1 MKDQFAFLSQK
12 KFWIEIVALV
22 AALLVGAAAVYY
34 FLIPGNLILGSISGL
49 AMVICSLLESAGIAM
64 KVSVMVLILNAFL
77 LILAYVFLG
86 PEVGLKTI
94 IASLLLGPFMDLWA
108 WICPYDRLIE
118 PGLTSVMGDPIF
130 DLLGFVLLLGASQAF
145 LFRINASTG
154 GLDIV
159 AMIMKKYLHWDIG
172 TSVTVSGVIVC
183 LSSFLVNPFRLV
195 VIGLIGTWFNGI
207 VVDYF
212 TVSLNKRLQQV
223 LNPPRKDKKEKAFG
237 DVVFREGDRVMQIK
251 NNYDILWQNESRTA
265 AGSGIY
271 NGDIG
276 TILSIDM
283 DSESLSVNFDGRIA
297 SYGFDS
303 LIELEHAWAMT
314 VHKSQG
320 SEYRAVILS
329 LSPGSQ
335 MLLTRDVLY
344 TAVTRAK
351 ELLIM
356 VGDDAT
362 AYKMIDNFRQS
373 KRYSALRVRLRKL
386 CGVEQ

>member
-94 IASLLLGPFMDLWA
+94 IASLLLGPFMDFWA

-130 DLLGFVLLLGASQAF
+130 DLLGFVLPLGASQAF

-212 TVSLNKRLQQV
+212 TVSLNKRKRVCIISNEYEKIRQYIISTLCRGCSMYEV
-223 LNPPRKDKKEKAFG
+223 KGGFKETPG
-237 DVVFREGDRVMQIK
+237 VEIQ
-251 NNYDILWQNESRTA
+251 
-265 AGSGIY
+265 
-271 NGDIG
+271 
-276 TILSIDM
+276 TILTQGEFASLMEFVRKEDIHAFITAGNC
-283 DSESLSVNFDGRIA
+283 SEIYGLWRPNRKKVN
-297 SYGFDS
+297 
-303 LIELEHAWAMT
+303 L
-314 VHKSQG
+314 
-320 SEYRAVILS
+320 
-329 LSPGSQ
+329 
-335 MLLTRDVLY
+335 
-344 TAVTRAK
+344 
-351 ELLIM
+351 
-356 VGDDAT
+356 
-362 AYKMIDNFRQS
+362 
-373 KRYSALRVRLRKL
+373 
-386 CGVEQ
+386 

>member
-1 MKDQFAFLSQK
+1 MKEQYAFLLQK
-12 KFWIEIVALV
+12 KFWIEIVALL

-94 IASLLLGPFMDLWA
+94 IASLLLGPFMDFWA

-212 TVSLNKRLQQV
+212 TVSLNKRKRVCIISNEYEKIRQYIISTLCRGCSMYEV
-223 LNPPRKDKKEKAFG
+223 KGGFKETPG
-237 DVVFREGDRVMQIK
+237 VEIQ
-251 NNYDILWQNESRTA
+251 
-265 AGSGIY
+265 
-271 NGDIG
+271 
-276 TILSIDM
+276 TILTQ
-283 DSESLSVNFDGRIA
+283 SEFASLMEYIRKEGIHAFITAGNCSEI
-297 SYGFDS
+297 YGLWRPS
-303 LIELEHAWAMT
+303 RKK
-314 VHKSQG
+314 V
-320 SEYRAVILS
+320 
-329 LSPGSQ
+329 
-335 MLLTRDVLY
+335 
-344 TAVTRAK
+344 K
-351 ELLIM
+351 E
-356 VGDDAT
+356 
-362 AYKMIDNFRQS
+362 
-373 KRYSALRVRLRKL
+373 
-386 CGVEQ
+386 

>member
-94 IASLLLGPFMDLWA
+94 IASLLLCPFMDLWA

-212 TVSLNKRLQQV
+212 TVSLNKRKRVCIISNEYEKIRQYIISTLCRGCSMYEV
-223 LNPPRKDKKEKAFG
+223 KGGFKETPG
-237 DVVFREGDRVMQIK
+237 VEIQ
-251 NNYDILWQNESRTA
+251 
-265 AGSGIY
+265 
-271 NGDIG
+271 
-276 TILSIDM
+276 TILTQGEFASLMEFVRKEDIHAFITAGNC
-283 DSESLSVNFDGRIA
+283 SEIYGLWRPNRKKVN
-297 SYGFDS
+297 
-303 LIELEHAWAMT
+303 L
-314 VHKSQG
+314 
-320 SEYRAVILS
+320 
-329 LSPGSQ
+329 
-335 MLLTRDVLY
+335 
-344 TAVTRAK
+344 
-351 ELLIM
+351 
-356 VGDDAT
+356 
-362 AYKMIDNFRQS
+362 
-373 KRYSALRVRLRKL
+373 
-386 CGVEQ
+386 

>member
-212 TVSLNKRLQQV
+212 TISLNKRKRVCIISNEYEKIRQYIISTLCRGCSMYEV
-223 LNPPRKDKKEKAFG
+223 KGGFKETPG
-237 DVVFREGDRVMQIK
+237 VEIQ
-251 NNYDILWQNESRTA
+251 
-265 AGSGIY
+265 
-271 NGDIG
+271 
-276 TILSIDM
+276 TILTQGEFASLMEFVRKEDIHAFITAGNC
-283 DSESLSVNFDGRIA
+283 SEIYGLWRPNRKKVN
-297 SYGFDS
+297 
-303 LIELEHAWAMT
+303 L
-314 VHKSQG
+314 
-320 SEYRAVILS
+320 
-329 LSPGSQ
+329 
-335 MLLTRDVLY
+335 
-344 TAVTRAK
+344 
-351 ELLIM
+351 
-356 VGDDAT
+356 
-362 AYKMIDNFRQS
+362 
-373 KRYSALRVRLRKL
+373 
-386 CGVEQ
+386 

>member
-94 IASLLLGPFMDLWA
+94 IASLLLGPFMDFWA
-108 WICPYDRLIE
+108 WVCPYERLIQ

-212 TVSLNKRLQQV
+212 TVSLNKRKRVCIISNEYEKIRQYIISTLCRGCSMYEV
-223 LNPPRKDKKEKAFG
+223 KGGFKETPG
-237 DVVFREGDRVMQIK
+237 VEIQ
-251 NNYDILWQNESRTA
+251 
-265 AGSGIY
+265 
-271 NGDIG
+271 
-276 TILSIDM
+276 TILTQGEFASLMEFVRKEDIHAFITAGNC
-283 DSESLSVNFDGRIA
+283 SEIYGLWRPNRKKVN
-297 SYGFDS
+297 
-303 LIELEHAWAMT
+303 L
-314 VHKSQG
+314 
-320 SEYRAVILS
+320 
-329 LSPGSQ
+329 
-335 MLLTRDVLY
+335 
-344 TAVTRAK
+344 
-351 ELLIM
+351 
-356 VGDDAT
+356 
-362 AYKMIDNFRQS
+362 
-373 KRYSALRVRLRKL
+373 
-386 CGVEQ
+386 

>member
-94 IASLLLGPFMDLWA
+94 IASLLLGPFMDFWA

-212 TVSLNKRLQQV
+212 TVSLNKRKRVCIISNEYEKIRQYIISTLCRGCSMYEV
-223 LNPPRKDKKEKAFG
+223 NGGFKETPG
-237 DVVFREGDRVMQIK
+237 VEIQ
-251 NNYDILWQNESRTA
+251 
-265 AGSGIY
+265 
-271 NGDIG
+271 
-276 TILSIDM
+276 TILTQGEFASLMEFVRKEDIHAFITAGNC
-283 DSESLSVNFDGRIA
+283 SEIYGLWRPNRKKVN
-297 SYGFDS
+297 
-303 LIELEHAWAMT
+303 L
-314 VHKSQG
+314 
-320 SEYRAVILS
+320 
-329 LSPGSQ
+329 
-335 MLLTRDVLY
+335 
-344 TAVTRAK
+344 
-351 ELLIM
+351 
-356 VGDDAT
+356 
-362 AYKMIDNFRQS
+362 
-373 KRYSALRVRLRKL
+373 
-386 CGVEQ
+386 

>member
-108 WICPYDRLIE
+108 WICPSDRLIE

-145 LFRINASTG
+145 LFRINDSTG

-212 TVSLNKRLQQV
+212 TVSLNKRKRVCIISNEYEKIRQYIISTLCRGCSMYEV
-223 LNPPRKDKKEKAFG
+223 KGGFKETPG
-237 DVVFREGDRVMQIK
+237 VEIQ
-251 NNYDILWQNESRTA
+251 
-265 AGSGIY
+265 
-271 NGDIG
+271 
-276 TILSIDM
+276 TILTQGEFASLMEFVRKEDIHAFITAGNC
-283 DSESLSVNFDGRIA
+283 SEIYGLWRPNRKKVN
-297 SYGFDS
+297 
-303 LIELEHAWAMT
+303 L
-314 VHKSQG
+314 
-320 SEYRAVILS
+320 
-329 LSPGSQ
+329 
-335 MLLTRDVLY
+335 
-344 TAVTRAK
+344 
-351 ELLIM
+351 
-356 VGDDAT
+356 
-362 AYKMIDNFRQS
+362 
-373 KRYSALRVRLRKL
+373 
-386 CGVEQ
+386 

>member
-64 KVSVMVLILNAFL
+64 KISVMVLILNAFL

-212 TVSLNKRLQQV
+212 TVSLNKRKRVCIISNEYEKIRQYIISTLCRGCSMYEV
-223 LNPPRKDKKEKAFG
+223 KGGFKETPG
-237 DVVFREGDRVMQIK
+237 VEIQ
-251 NNYDILWQNESRTA
+251 
-265 AGSGIY
+265 
-271 NGDIG
+271 
-276 TILSIDM
+276 TILTQGEFASLMEFVRKEDIHAFITAGNC
-283 DSESLSVNFDGRIA
+283 SEIYGLWRPNRKKVN
-297 SYGFDS
+297 
-303 LIELEHAWAMT
+303 L
-314 VHKSQG
+314 
-320 SEYRAVILS
+320 
-329 LSPGSQ
+329 
-335 MLLTRDVLY
+335 
-344 TAVTRAK
+344 
-351 ELLIM
+351 
-356 VGDDAT
+356 
-362 AYKMIDNFRQS
+362 
-373 KRYSALRVRLRKL
+373 
-386 CGVEQ
+386 

>member
-108 WICPYDRLIE
+108 WVCPYERLIE

-212 TVSLNKRLQQV
+212 TVSLNKRKRVCIISNEYEKIRQYIISTLCRGCSMYEV
-223 LNPPRKDKKEKAFG
+223 KGGFKETPG
-237 DVVFREGDRVMQIK
+237 VEIQ
-251 NNYDILWQNESRTA
+251 
-265 AGSGIY
+265 
-271 NGDIG
+271 
-276 TILSIDM
+276 TILTQ
-283 DSESLSVNFDGRIA
+283 SEFASLMEYIRKEDIHAFITAGNCSEI
-297 SYGFDS
+297 YGLWRPS
-303 LIELEHAWAMT
+303 RKK
-314 VHKSQG
+314 V
-320 SEYRAVILS
+320 
-329 LSPGSQ
+329 
-335 MLLTRDVLY
+335 
-344 TAVTRAK
+344 K
-351 ELLIM
+351 E
-356 VGDDAT
+356 
-362 AYKMIDNFRQS
+362 
-373 KRYSALRVRLRKL
+373 
-386 CGVEQ
+386 

>member
-108 WICPYDRLIE
+108 WVCPYERLIQ

-212 TVSLNKRLQQV
+212 TVSLNKRKRVCIISNEYEKIRQYIISTLCRGCSMYEV
-223 LNPPRKDKKEKAFG
+223 KGGFKETPG
-237 DVVFREGDRVMQIK
+237 VEIQ
-251 NNYDILWQNESRTA
+251 
-265 AGSGIY
+265 
-271 NGDIG
+271 
-276 TILSIDM
+276 TILTQGEFASLMEFVRKEDIHAFITAGNC
-283 DSESLSVNFDGRIA
+283 SEIYGLWRPNRKKVN
-297 SYGFDS
+297 
-303 LIELEHAWAMT
+303 L
-314 VHKSQG
+314 
-320 SEYRAVILS
+320 
-329 LSPGSQ
+329 
-335 MLLTRDVLY
+335 
-344 TAVTRAK
+344 
-351 ELLIM
+351 
-356 VGDDAT
+356 
-362 AYKMIDNFRQS
+362 
-373 KRYSALRVRLRKL
+373 
-386 CGVEQ
+386 

>member
-1 MKDQFAFLSQK
+1 MMKDQFAFLSQK

-108 WICPYDRLIE
+108 WVCPYERLIQ

-212 TVSLNKRLQQV
+212 TVSLNKRKRVCIISNEYEKIRQYIISTLCRGCSMYEV
-223 LNPPRKDKKEKAFG
+223 KGGFKETPG
-237 DVVFREGDRVMQIK
+237 VEIQ
-251 NNYDILWQNESRTA
+251 
-265 AGSGIY
+265 
-271 NGDIG
+271 
-276 TILSIDM
+276 TILTQGEFASLMEFVRKEDIHAFITAGNC
-283 DSESLSVNFDGRIA
+283 SEIYGLWRPNRKKVN
-297 SYGFDS
+297 
-303 LIELEHAWAMT
+303 L
-314 VHKSQG
+314 
-320 SEYRAVILS
+320 
-329 LSPGSQ
+329 
-335 MLLTRDVLY
+335 
-344 TAVTRAK
+344 
-351 ELLIM
+351 
-356 VGDDAT
+356 
-362 AYKMIDNFRQS
+362 
-373 KRYSALRVRLRKL
+373 
-386 CGVEQ
+386 

>member
-212 TVSLNKRLQQV
+212 TVSLNKRKRV
-223 LNPPRKDKKEKAFG
+223 CIISNEYEKIRQYIISTLCRG
-237 DVVFREGDRVMQIK
+237 CSMYEVKGGFRETPGVEIQ
-251 NNYDILWQNESRTA
+251 
-265 AGSGIY
+265 
-271 NGDIG
+271 
-276 TILSIDM
+276 TILTQ
-283 DSESLSVNFDGRIA
+283 SEFASLMEYIRKEGIHAFITAGNCSEI
-297 SYGFDS
+297 YGLWRPS
-303 LIELEHAWAMT
+303 RKK
-314 VHKSQG
+314 V
-320 SEYRAVILS
+320 
-329 LSPGSQ
+329 
-335 MLLTRDVLY
+335 
-344 TAVTRAK
+344 K
-351 ELLIM
+351 E
-356 VGDDAT
+356 
-362 AYKMIDNFRQS
+362 
-373 KRYSALRVRLRKL
+373 
-386 CGVEQ
+386 

>member
-118 PGLTSVMGDPIF
+118 PGLTSVMEDPIF

-212 TVSLNKRLQQV
+212 TVSLNKRKRVCIISNEYEKIRQYIISTLCRGCSMYEV
-223 LNPPRKDKKEKAFG
+223 KGGFKETPG
-237 DVVFREGDRVMQIK
+237 VEIQ
-251 NNYDILWQNESRTA
+251 
-265 AGSGIY
+265 
-271 NGDIG
+271 
-276 TILSIDM
+276 TILTQGEFASLMEFVRKEDIHAFITAGNC
-283 DSESLSVNFDGRIA
+283 SEIYGLWRPNRKKVN
-297 SYGFDS
+297 
-303 LIELEHAWAMT
+303 L
-314 VHKSQG
+314 
-320 SEYRAVILS
+320 
-329 LSPGSQ
+329 
-335 MLLTRDVLY
+335 
-344 TAVTRAK
+344 
-351 ELLIM
+351 
-356 VGDDAT
+356 
-362 AYKMIDNFRQS
+362 
-373 KRYSALRVRLRKL
+373 
-386 CGVEQ
+386 

>member
-1 MKDQFAFLSQK
+1 MMKDQFAFLSQK

-159 AMIMKKYLHWDIG
+159 AM
-172 TSVTVSGVIVC
+172 
-183 LSSFLVNPFRLV
+183 
-195 VIGLIGTWFNGI
+195 
-207 VVDYF
+207 
-212 TVSLNKRLQQV
+212 
-223 LNPPRKDKKEKAFG
+223 
-237 DVVFREGDRVMQIK
+237 
-251 NNYDILWQNESRTA
+251 
-265 AGSGIY
+265 
-271 NGDIG
+271 
-276 TILSIDM
+276 
-283 DSESLSVNFDGRIA
+283 
-297 SYGFDS
+297 
-303 LIELEHAWAMT
+303 
-314 VHKSQG
+314 
-320 SEYRAVILS
+320 
-329 LSPGSQ
+329 
-335 MLLTRDVLY
+335 
-344 TAVTRAK
+344 
-351 ELLIM
+351 
-356 VGDDAT
+356 
-362 AYKMIDNFRQS
+362 
-373 KRYSALRVRLRKL
+373 LRKK
-386 CGVEQ
+386 

>member
-94 IASLLLGPFMDLWA
+94 IASLLLGPFMDFWA

-212 TVSLNKRLQQV
+212 TVCLNKRKRVCIISNEYEKIRQYIISTLCRGCSMYEV
-223 LNPPRKDKKEKAFG
+223 KGGFKETPG
-237 DVVFREGDRVMQIK
+237 VEIQ
-251 NNYDILWQNESRTA
+251 
-265 AGSGIY
+265 
-271 NGDIG
+271 
-276 TILSIDM
+276 TILTQGEFASLMEFVRKEDIHAFITAGNC
-283 DSESLSVNFDGRIA
+283 SEIYGLWRPNRKKVN
-297 SYGFDS
+297 
-303 LIELEHAWAMT
+303 L
-314 VHKSQG
+314 
-320 SEYRAVILS
+320 
-329 LSPGSQ
+329 
-335 MLLTRDVLY
+335 
-344 TAVTRAK
+344 
-351 ELLIM
+351 
-356 VGDDAT
+356 
-362 AYKMIDNFRQS
+362 
-373 KRYSALRVRLRKL
+373 
-386 CGVEQ
+386 

>member
-195 VIGLIGTWFNGI
+195 VIGLIGAWFNGI
-207 VVDYF
+207 VVDDF
-212 TVSLNKRLQQV
+212 TVSLNKRKRVCIISNEYEKIRQYIISTLCRGCSMYEV
-223 LNPPRKDKKEKAFG
+223 KGGFKETPG
-237 DVVFREGDRVMQIK
+237 VEIQ
-251 NNYDILWQNESRTA
+251 
-265 AGSGIY
+265 
-271 NGDIG
+271 
-276 TILSIDM
+276 TILTQGEFASLMEFVRKEDIHAFITAGNC
-283 DSESLSVNFDGRIA
+283 SEIYGLWRPNRKKVN
-297 SYGFDS
+297 
-303 LIELEHAWAMT
+303 L
-314 VHKSQG
+314 
-320 SEYRAVILS
+320 
-329 LSPGSQ
+329 
-335 MLLTRDVLY
+335 
-344 TAVTRAK
+344 
-351 ELLIM
+351 
-356 VGDDAT
+356 
-362 AYKMIDNFRQS
+362 
-373 KRYSALRVRLRKL
+373 
-386 CGVEQ
+386 

>member
-1 MKDQFAFLSQK
+1 MTEQYAFLLQK
-12 KFWIEIVALV
+12 KFWIEIVALL

-212 TVSLNKRLQQV
+212 TVSLNKRKRVCIISNEYEKIRQYIISTLCRGCSMYEV
-223 LNPPRKDKKEKAFG
+223 KGGFKETPG
-237 DVVFREGDRVMQIK
+237 VEIQ
-251 NNYDILWQNESRTA
+251 
-265 AGSGIY
+265 
-271 NGDIG
+271 
-276 TILSIDM
+276 TILTQGEFASLMEFVRKEDIHAFITAGNC
-283 DSESLSVNFDGRIA
+283 SEIYGLWRPNRKKVN
-297 SYGFDS
+297 
-303 LIELEHAWAMT
+303 L
-314 VHKSQG
+314 
-320 SEYRAVILS
+320 
-329 LSPGSQ
+329 
-335 MLLTRDVLY
+335 
-344 TAVTRAK
+344 
-351 ELLIM
+351 
-356 VGDDAT
+356 
-362 AYKMIDNFRQS
+362 
-373 KRYSALRVRLRKL
+373 
-386 CGVEQ
+386 

>member
-212 TVSLNKRLQQV
+212 TVSLNKRKRVCIISNEYEKIRQYIISTLCRGCSMYEV
-223 LNPPRKDKKEKAFG
+223 KGGFKETPG
-237 DVVFREGDRVMQIK
+237 VEIQ
-251 NNYDILWQNESRTA
+251 
-265 AGSGIY
+265 
-271 NGDIG
+271 
-276 TILSIDM
+276 TILTQG
-283 DSESLSVNFDGRIA
+283 EFASLMEFVRKEDIHAFITAGNCSVI
-297 SYGFDS
+297 YG
-303 LIELEHAWAMT
+303 LW
-314 VHKSQG
+314 
-320 SEYRAVILS
+320 R
-329 LSPGSQ
+329 P
-335 MLLTRDVLY
+335 
-344 TAVTRAK
+344 
-351 ELLIM
+351 
-356 VGDDAT
+356 
-362 AYKMIDNFRQS
+362 N
-373 KRYSALRVRLRKL
+373 RKKVNL
-386 CGVEQ
+386 

>member
-34 FLIPGNLILGSISGL
+34 FLIPWNLILGSISGL

-212 TVSLNKRLQQV
+212 TVSLNKRKRVCIISNEYEKIRQYIISTLCRGCSMYEV
-223 LNPPRKDKKEKAFG
+223 KGGFKETPG
-237 DVVFREGDRVMQIK
+237 VEIQ
-251 NNYDILWQNESRTA
+251 
-265 AGSGIY
+265 
-271 NGDIG
+271 
-276 TILSIDM
+276 TILTQGEFASLMEFVRKEDIHAFITAGNC
-283 DSESLSVNFDGRIA
+283 SEIYGLWRPNRKKVN
-297 SYGFDS
+297 
-303 LIELEHAWAMT
+303 L
-314 VHKSQG
+314 
-320 SEYRAVILS
+320 
-329 LSPGSQ
+329 
-335 MLLTRDVLY
+335 
-344 TAVTRAK
+344 
-351 ELLIM
+351 
-356 VGDDAT
+356 
-362 AYKMIDNFRQS
+362 
-373 KRYSALRVRLRKL
+373 
-386 CGVEQ
+386 

>member
-212 TVSLNKRLQQV
+212 TVSLNKRKRVCIISNEYEKIRQYIICTLCRGCSMYEV
-223 LNPPRKDKKEKAFG
+223 KGGFKETPG
-237 DVVFREGDRVMQIK
+237 VEIQ
-251 NNYDILWQNESRTA
+251 
-265 AGSGIY
+265 
-271 NGDIG
+271 
-276 TILSIDM
+276 TILTQGEFASLMEFVRKEDIHAFITAGNC
-283 DSESLSVNFDGRIA
+283 SEIYGLWRPNRKKVN
-297 SYGFDS
+297 
-303 LIELEHAWAMT
+303 L
-314 VHKSQG
+314 
-320 SEYRAVILS
+320 
-329 LSPGSQ
+329 
-335 MLLTRDVLY
+335 
-344 TAVTRAK
+344 
-351 ELLIM
+351 
-356 VGDDAT
+356 
-362 AYKMIDNFRQS
+362 
-373 KRYSALRVRLRKL
+373 
-386 CGVEQ
+386 

>member
-145 LFRINASTG
+145 LFRINASTS

-212 TVSLNKRLQQV
+212 TVSLNKRKRVCIISNEYEKIRQYIISTLCRGCSMYEV
-223 LNPPRKDKKEKAFG
+223 KGGFKETPG
-237 DVVFREGDRVMQIK
+237 VEIQ
-251 NNYDILWQNESRTA
+251 
-265 AGSGIY
+265 
-271 NGDIG
+271 
-276 TILSIDM
+276 TILTQGEFASLMEFVRKEDIHAFITAGNC
-283 DSESLSVNFDGRIA
+283 SEIYGLWRPNRKKVN
-297 SYGFDS
+297 
-303 LIELEHAWAMT
+303 L
-314 VHKSQG
+314 
-320 SEYRAVILS
+320 
-329 LSPGSQ
+329 
-335 MLLTRDVLY
+335 
-344 TAVTRAK
+344 
-351 ELLIM
+351 
-356 VGDDAT
+356 
-362 AYKMIDNFRQS
+362 
-373 KRYSALRVRLRKL
+373 
-386 CGVEQ
+386 

>member
-108 WICPYDRLIE
+108 WICPYERLME

-212 TVSLNKRLQQV
+212 TVSLNKRKRVCIISNEYEKIRQYIISTLCRGCSMYEV
-223 LNPPRKDKKEKAFG
+223 KGGFKETPG
-237 DVVFREGDRVMQIK
+237 VEIQ
-251 NNYDILWQNESRTA
+251 
-265 AGSGIY
+265 
-271 NGDIG
+271 
-276 TILSIDM
+276 TILTQGEFASLMEFVRKEDIHAFITAGNC
-283 DSESLSVNFDGRIA
+283 SEIYGLWRPNRKKVN
-297 SYGFDS
+297 
-303 LIELEHAWAMT
+303 L
-314 VHKSQG
+314 
-320 SEYRAVILS
+320 
-329 LSPGSQ
+329 
-335 MLLTRDVLY
+335 
-344 TAVTRAK
+344 
-351 ELLIM
+351 
-356 VGDDAT
+356 
-362 AYKMIDNFRQS
+362 
-373 KRYSALRVRLRKL
+373 
-386 CGVEQ
+386 

>member
-22 AALLVGAAAVYY
+22 AAILVGAAAVYY

-86 PEVGLKTI
+86 P
-94 IASLLLGPFMDLWA
+94 FMDFWA

-212 TVSLNKRLQQV
+212 TVSLNKRKRVCIISNEYEKIRQYIISTLCRGCSMYEV
-223 LNPPRKDKKEKAFG
+223 KGGFKETPG
-237 DVVFREGDRVMQIK
+237 VEIQ
-251 NNYDILWQNESRTA
+251 
-265 AGSGIY
+265 
-271 NGDIG
+271 
-276 TILSIDM
+276 TILTQGEFASLMEFVRKEDIHAFITAGNC
-283 DSESLSVNFDGRIA
+283 SEIYGLWRPNRKKVN
-297 SYGFDS
+297 
-303 LIELEHAWAMT
+303 L
-314 VHKSQG
+314 
-320 SEYRAVILS
+320 
-329 LSPGSQ
+329 
-335 MLLTRDVLY
+335 
-344 TAVTRAK
+344 
-351 ELLIM
+351 
-356 VGDDAT
+356 
-362 AYKMIDNFRQS
+362 
-373 KRYSALRVRLRKL
+373 
-386 CGVEQ
+386 

>member
-212 TVSLNKRLQQV
+212 TVSLNKRKRVCIISNEYEKIRQHIISTLCRGCSMYEV
-223 LNPPRKDKKEKAFG
+223 KGGFKETPG
-237 DVVFREGDRVMQIK
+237 VEIQ
-251 NNYDILWQNESRTA
+251 
-265 AGSGIY
+265 
-271 NGDIG
+271 
-276 TILSIDM
+276 TILTQGEFASLMEFVRKEDIHAFITAGNC
-283 DSESLSVNFDGRIA
+283 SEIYGLWRPNRKKVN
-297 SYGFDS
+297 
-303 LIELEHAWAMT
+303 L
-314 VHKSQG
+314 
-320 SEYRAVILS
+320 
-329 LSPGSQ
+329 
-335 MLLTRDVLY
+335 
-344 TAVTRAK
+344 
-351 ELLIM
+351 
-356 VGDDAT
+356 
-362 AYKMIDNFRQS
+362 
-373 KRYSALRVRLRKL
+373 
-386 CGVEQ
+386 

>member
-1 MKDQFAFLSQK
+1 MMKDQFAFLSQK

-212 TVSLNKRLQQV
+212 TVSLNKRKRVCIISNEYEKIRQYIISTLCRGCSMYEV
-223 LNPPRKDKKEKAFG
+223 KGGFKETPG
-237 DVVFREGDRVMQIK
+237 VEIQ
-251 NNYDILWQNESRTA
+251 
-265 AGSGIY
+265 
-271 NGDIG
+271 
-276 TILSIDM
+276 TILTQ
-283 DSESLSVNFDGRIA
+283 SEFASLMEYIRKEGIHAFITAGNCSEI
-297 SYGFDS
+297 YGLWRPS
-303 LIELEHAWAMT
+303 RKK
-314 VHKSQG
+314 V
-320 SEYRAVILS
+320 
-329 LSPGSQ
+329 
-335 MLLTRDVLY
+335 
-344 TAVTRAK
+344 K
-351 ELLIM
+351 E
-356 VGDDAT
+356 
-362 AYKMIDNFRQS
+362 
-373 KRYSALRVRLRKL
+373 
-386 CGVEQ
+386 

>member
-1 MKDQFAFLSQK
+1 MKEQFAFLLQK

-212 TVSLNKRLQQV
+212 TVSLNKRKRVCIISNEYEKIRQYIISTLCRGCSMYEV
-223 LNPPRKDKKEKAFG
+223 KGGFKETPG
-237 DVVFREGDRVMQIK
+237 VEIQ
-251 NNYDILWQNESRTA
+251 
-265 AGSGIY
+265 
-271 NGDIG
+271 
-276 TILSIDM
+276 TILTQGEFASLMEFVRKEDIHAFITAGNC
-283 DSESLSVNFDGRIA
+283 SEIYGLWRPNRKKVN
-297 SYGFDS
+297 
-303 LIELEHAWAMT
+303 L
-314 VHKSQG
+314 
-320 SEYRAVILS
+320 
-329 LSPGSQ
+329 
-335 MLLTRDVLY
+335 
-344 TAVTRAK
+344 
-351 ELLIM
+351 
-356 VGDDAT
+356 
-362 AYKMIDNFRQS
+362 
-373 KRYSALRVRLRKL
+373 
-386 CGVEQ
+386 

>member
-118 PGLTSVMGDPIF
+118 PGLTSVMGDPLF

-212 TVSLNKRLQQV
+212 TVSLNKRKRVCIISNEYEKIRQYIISTLCRGCSMYEV
-223 LNPPRKDKKEKAFG
+223 KGGFKETPG
-237 DVVFREGDRVMQIK
+237 VEIQ
-251 NNYDILWQNESRTA
+251 
-265 AGSGIY
+265 
-271 NGDIG
+271 
-276 TILSIDM
+276 TILTQ
-283 DSESLSVNFDGRIA
+283 SEFASLMEYIRKEGIHAFITAGNCSEI
-297 SYGFDS
+297 YGLWRPS
-303 LIELEHAWAMT
+303 RKK
-314 VHKSQG
+314 V
-320 SEYRAVILS
+320 
-329 LSPGSQ
+329 
-335 MLLTRDVLY
+335 
-344 TAVTRAK
+344 K
-351 ELLIM
+351 E
-356 VGDDAT
+356 
-362 AYKMIDNFRQS
+362 
-373 KRYSALRVRLRKL
+373 
-386 CGVEQ
+386 

>member
-1 MKDQFAFLSQK
+1 MMKDQFAFLSQK

-94 IASLLLGPFMDLWA
+94 IASLLLGPFMDFWA

-212 TVSLNKRLQQV
+212 TVSLNKRKRV
-223 LNPPRKDKKEKAFG
+223 CIISNEYEKIRQYIISTLCRG
-237 DVVFREGDRVMQIK
+237 CSMYEVKGGFRETPGVEIQ
-251 NNYDILWQNESRTA
+251 
-265 AGSGIY
+265 
-271 NGDIG
+271 
-276 TILSIDM
+276 TILTQGEFASLMEFVRKEDIHAFITAGNC
-283 DSESLSVNFDGRIA
+283 SEIYGLWRPNRKKVN
-297 SYGFDS
+297 
-303 LIELEHAWAMT
+303 L
-314 VHKSQG
+314 
-320 SEYRAVILS
+320 
-329 LSPGSQ
+329 
-335 MLLTRDVLY
+335 
-344 TAVTRAK
+344 
-351 ELLIM
+351 
-356 VGDDAT
+356 
-362 AYKMIDNFRQS
+362 
-373 KRYSALRVRLRKL
+373 
-386 CGVEQ
+386 

>member
-1 MKDQFAFLSQK
+1 MMKDQFAFLSQK

-64 KVSVMVLILNAFL
+64 KVSVMVLILNTFL

-108 WICPYDRLIE
+108 WICPYERLIE

-212 TVSLNKRLQQV
+212 TVSLNKRKRVCIISNEYEKIRQYIISTLCRGCSMYEV
-223 LNPPRKDKKEKAFG
+223 KGGFKETPG
-237 DVVFREGDRVMQIK
+237 VEIQ
-251 NNYDILWQNESRTA
+251 
-265 AGSGIY
+265 
-271 NGDIG
+271 
-276 TILSIDM
+276 TILTQGEFASLMEFVRKEDIHAFITAGNC
-283 DSESLSVNFDGRIA
+283 SEIYGLWRPNRKKVN
-297 SYGFDS
+297 
-303 LIELEHAWAMT
+303 L
-314 VHKSQG
+314 
-320 SEYRAVILS
+320 
-329 LSPGSQ
+329 
-335 MLLTRDVLY
+335 
-344 TAVTRAK
+344 
-351 ELLIM
+351 
-356 VGDDAT
+356 
-362 AYKMIDNFRQS
+362 
-373 KRYSALRVRLRKL
+373 
-386 CGVEQ
+386 

>member
-195 VIGLIGTWFNGI
+195 VIGLIGTWFNVI

-212 TVSLNKRLQQV
+212 TVSLNKRKRVCIISNEYEKIRQYIISTLCRGCSMYEV
-223 LNPPRKDKKEKAFG
+223 KGGFKETPG
-237 DVVFREGDRVMQIK
+237 VEIQ
-251 NNYDILWQNESRTA
+251 
-265 AGSGIY
+265 
-271 NGDIG
+271 
-276 TILSIDM
+276 TILTQGEFASLMEFVRKEDIHAFITAGNC
-283 DSESLSVNFDGRIA
+283 SEIYGLWRPNRKKVN
-297 SYGFDS
+297 
-303 LIELEHAWAMT
+303 L
-314 VHKSQG
+314 
-320 SEYRAVILS
+320 
-329 LSPGSQ
+329 
-335 MLLTRDVLY
+335 
-344 TAVTRAK
+344 
-351 ELLIM
+351 
-356 VGDDAT
+356 
-362 AYKMIDNFRQS
+362 
-373 KRYSALRVRLRKL
+373 
-386 CGVEQ
+386 

>member
-1 MKDQFAFLSQK
+1 MMKDQFAFLSQK

-212 TVSLNKRLQQV
+212 TVSLNKRKRVCIISNEYEKIRQYIISTLCRGCSMYEV
-223 LNPPRKDKKEKAFG
+223 KGGFKETPG
-237 DVVFREGDRVMQIK
+237 VEIQ
-251 NNYDILWQNESRTA
+251 
-265 AGSGIY
+265 
-271 NGDIG
+271 
-276 TILSIDM
+276 TILTQ
-283 DSESLSVNFDGRIA
+283 SEFASLMEYIRKEDIHAFITAGNCSEI
-297 SYGFDS
+297 YGLWRPS
-303 LIELEHAWAMT
+303 RKK
-314 VHKSQG
+314 V
-320 SEYRAVILS
+320 
-329 LSPGSQ
+329 
-335 MLLTRDVLY
+335 
-344 TAVTRAK
+344 K
-351 ELLIM
+351 E
-356 VGDDAT
+356 
-362 AYKMIDNFRQS
+362 
-373 KRYSALRVRLRKL
+373 
-386 CGVEQ
+386 